1 MAAGAAR
8 GRSRG
13 GVQSGAA
20 PDGDIKL
27 FVMKNSPGIFLIL
40 VSLCAAAAPAAA
52 QSATRCFRADWLQ
65 GGRVVRLNIDGEKVT
80 GTFTVE
86 GDADGRGARTYEFTG
101 SLRGDKLTV
110 AFAGGRRP
118 DVSPSE
124 MKSLVWTLSKD
135 GRRELLRIEFR
146 GKNYQTNRY
155 EDRPADF
162 EPCEGAD
169 YESLAKGAQTVRFD
183 KGANSKR
190 ISLRS
195 RAEFQAMRAPAAFL
209 INVAKS
215 QSLEITAEGCSIQ
228 VYLPSKKLYEF
239 VEWEGGGGEKTF
251 AGSQLDRLRIEALPV
266 TGTYLVVLRKPAEN
280 MLPEAVTFK
289 ATNPGAK

>member
-1 MAAGAAR
+1 MK
-8 GRSRG
+8 
-13 GVQSGAA
+13 SG
-20 PDGDIKL
+20 PVIYL
-27 FVMKNSPGIFLIL
+27 FL
-40 VSLCAAAAPAAA
+40 VLLCAAASASA
-52 QSATRCFRADWLQ
+52 QSATKCFRADWLQ
-65 GGRVVRLNIDGEKVT
+65 GGRVVNMRIDGEKVG

-86 GDADGRGARTYEFTG
+86 GDADGRGVRTYEFTG
-101 SLRGDKLTV
+101 SLRGEKLTV

-124 MKSLVWTLSKD
+124 MKSLVWTLLRD

-146 GKNYQTNRY
+146 GRNYRMNSY
-155 EDRPADF
+155 EDRPAVF
-162 EPCEGAD
+162 EPCGGAD

-183 KGANSKR
+183 RGANSKS

-195 RAEFQAMRAPAAFL
+195 RAEFQAMRSPAAFL
-209 INVAKS
+209 INVARS